1 MFGLF
6 FKKQT
11 PHPYVGKRIRCIEM
25 VDETYPVP
33 PDTEGT
39 IYNVGFDVINVKWD
53 NGRNIGI
60 IVDMDRYEIIDNINE

>member
-6 FKKQT
+6 FKKQP

-39 IYNVGFDVINVKWD
+39 IYNVGLDVINVQWD

>member
-53 NGRNIGI
+53 NGRNIGLI
-60 IVDMDRYEIIDNINE
+60 MDMDRYEIIDNINE

>member
-39 IYNVGFDVINVKWD
+39 IYNVGLDVINVQWD